1 MPVKLEALR
10 SKDCRQ
16 RPPDPRGSSRP
27 GVRAP
32 NRQGGPGDMGAAL
45 WALKA
50 FLIHQLSTYS
60 MSAFHLLSRSSQQR
74 PGHR

>member
-1 MPVKLEALR
+1 MTAGRDRVTPEEAL
-10 SKDCRQ
+10 
-16 RPPDPRGSSRP
+16 GS

-32 NRQGGPGDMGAAL
+32 NRQGRPGDMGAAL

-60 MSAFHLLSRSSQQR
+60 MSAFSPSVPFEPTKAWLQTA
-74 PGHR
+74 GA